1 MAAWGAKELGQGA
14 GSPWGHLG
22 LSPMTLLLPWLGD
35 LAGGPNTREGKS
47 AQCRVWKLL
56 RGNFWPSRW
65 PEELSLVFRGDTLTH
80 WVISVLGG
88 LPLHSPR
95 PSPSPPSLPRRAVH
109 SWDQHGAGGSCG
121 GQSHGLGPDLLGC
134 PLMGQNMVG
143 VRAHRGTKGRERNR
157 ERYSGPLLAWLC
169 LLLDEDSGDWRSVH
183 LLAGDLRQVNHSPP
197 RASFPF

>member
-1 MAAWGAKELGQGA
+1 MAAWGAKELGKGA

-35 LAGGPNTREGKS
+35 LVGGPNTREGKS
-47 AQCRVWKLL
+47 AQCRVWRLL
-56 RGNFWPSRW
+56 RGNFWPSGW
-65 PEELSLVFRGDTLTH
+65 PEVLSLVFRGDTLTH

-95 PSPSPPSLPRRAVH
+95 PSPSPSSLPRRAVH
-109 SWDQHGAGGSCG
+109 GWDQHGAGGSCG

-143 VRAHRGTKGRERNR
+143 VGAHRGTKGRERNR
-157 ERYSGPLLAWLC
+157 ALFRTIAGLALP
-169 LLLDEDSGDWRSVH
+169 
-183 LLAGDLRQVNHSPP
+183 PP
-197 RASFPF
+197 RRGLRRLEVGPFARWRPQASQPLSSGASFPF